1 MAINVLEPEIY
12 NRISAGE
19 VVEKPASVVKELV
32 ENSIDAK
39 ATTINISIL
48 SGGIEQIKVTDN
60 GTGIAPEDMQ
70 KAFLPHATSKIAN
83 VEDLDNIFTL
93 GFRGE
98 ALASI
103 ASVSQIKTISKREE
117 DETGKCLEIN
127 GGKIEDLTDCGCPT
141 GTQITVNNLFYNTP
155 VRYKFLRKPKQEENE
170 ITNLVS
176 RFILA
181 NPQIN
186 FTYTVDNKIVYQNSS
201 SDLKQAIYVVYG
213 KECYEALKEVTF
225 NSPNLK
231 ISGYIGKPSY
241 VKPNRT
247 YQTLMVNGRVVTNQ
261 TVSTAVY
268 NAFGGYLMVGKFPF
282 FVLNL
287 TIPYNSVDVNIHP
300 TKMDVKFENANE
312 IFKAVY
318 VAVKNAL
325 DEVETI
331 IDYKV
336 EEEKIDETKIV
347 NSPVNLN
354 KLETNEG
361 VSFGAKLSQD
371 NNIEKFN
378 KEKENLIKSY
388 NNLNPYNNL
397 SPNEIGVAD
406 EPTLFRKILD
416 KEITELEEKKK
427 EYIINEE
434 LTNLKPV
441 QQSLDLEDFSYKIAG
456 KLFNT
461 YLIIE
466 KENECYIIDQHAGHE
481 RIMFD
486 KFYNQTLNNSLVIQP
501 LLIPQIISVN
511 RIEHDFIMDK
521 IDNLKELG
529 FDVQEFGENEF
540 KINSVPQLLCE
551 IDLQQ
556 FFNDLLNDLSNLK
569 TLTNAEI
576 IRDKLATK
584 ACKSAVKGGDD
595 LSESEIKA
603 IVNAMNKQ
611 STPYLCPHGR
621 PIIIRLTKSELEKMF
636 KRIV

>member
-1 MAINVLEPEIY
+1 MKINVLEPKIY

-19 VVEKPASVVKELV
+19 VVERPASIVKELV
-32 ENSIDAK
+32 ENSIDAGAK
-39 ATTINISIL
+39 NIRIEITE
-48 SGGIEQIKVTDN
+48 GGIKNITIIDDGCGIEKDDLVT
-60 GTGIAPEDMQ
+60 
-70 KAFLPHATSKIAN
+70 AFLPHATSKIKSI
-83 VEDLDNIFTL
+83 EDLDDIESL

-103 ASVSQIKTISKREE
+103 SSVSQVKLSSKTADSEIGYMIKVDGGNFEKVTEVSRV
-117 DETGKCLEIN
+117 N
-127 GGKIEDLTDCGCPT
+127 GT
-141 GTQITVNNLFYNTP
+141 TVSCDNIFFNTP
-155 VRYKFLRKPKQEENE
+155 VRAKFLRKPKQEESE
-170 ITNLVS
+170 ITNIVS

-181 NPQIN
+181 NPHIN
-186 FTYTVDNKIVYQNSS
+186 FTYTVDNKILYQNSS
-201 SDLKQAIYVVYG
+201 SNLKQAIYVVYG
-213 KECYEALKEVTF
+213 KECYDALQEVKY
-225 NSPNLK
+225 NSPKLK

-247 YQTLMVNGRVVTNQ
+247 YQTLMVNGRFVTNQ
-261 TVSTAVY
+261 TVATAVY
-268 NAFGGYLMVGKFPF
+268 NAFNGYLMVGKFPF

-287 TIPYNSVDVNIHP
+287 TIPFDSVDVNIHP
-300 TKMDVKFENANE
+300 TKQDVKFENSNE

-325 DEVETI
+325 DEVNTVI
-331 IDYKV
+331 NYTV
-336 EEEKIDETKIV
+336 EEEQIDSEKIV
-347 NSPVNLN
+347 NKPVE
-354 KLETNEG
+354 LETLKTNEG
-361 VSFGAKLSQD
+361 VSFSSKMENNSID
-371 NNIEKFN
+371 NINTL
-378 KEKENLIKSY
+378 KENLIKSY
-388 NNLNPYNNL
+388 DGLNPYKNL
-397 SPNEIGVAD
+397 SQNEMGVAS
-406 EPTLFRKILD
+406 EQTMFRKILD
-416 KEITELEEKKK
+416 RELKQLDEKQNEIISETKS
-427 EYIINEE
+427 
-434 LTNLKPV
+434 V
-441 QQSLDLEDFSYKIAG
+441 QQTLNTEDFSYKIAG

-466 KENECYIIDQHAGHE
+466 KENECYFIDQHAAHE

-486 KFYNQTLNNSLVIQP
+486 KFYNQTLNNELVVQP

-511 RIEHDFIMDK
+511 KIEHDFIMSK
-521 IDNLKELG
+521 LENLNQLG
-529 FDVQEFGENEF
+529 FDVQEFGTNEF

-569 TLTNAEI
+569 TLNNAEI

-595 LSESEIKA
+595 LSESEVKA
-603 IVNAMNKQ
+603 IVDKMNSQ